1 MAGCLF
7 GNVIGIKLYE
17 SLEMYKKEVLRQNYK
32 AERGY
37 LDQIIYLMLKQKFFD
52 RKGGASDVKKS

>member
-1 MAGCLF
+1 
-7 GNVIGIKLYE
+7 
-17 SLEMYKKEVLRQNYK
+17 MYKKEVLRQNYK